1 MIAFAE
7 RTKTFNMRT
16 IYRYTILCSIVL
28 LSISFARAQQL
39 KAGAA
44 IRIITPNPLLPVSGG
59 VGTPNPVKEKQG
71 ELYVRALVLEKGA
84 TRIAI
89 VSIDNLGWTSIL
101 GNRSRALIKGI
112 PAGNILIGAT
122 HTHSAP
128 DAYAFPDEKGQ
139 AHADLGYLDWCTK
152 QIADAVNE
160 AITKL
165 APATLKTAVG
175 ETKGKISYNYYAP
188 ELFDPRCGVIQAI
201 AASGADKG
209 KPIATL
215 VNYAVHPEVIGPDR
229 GILSPDLCGP
239 LYSRIEA
246 KVGGVA
252 LFLNSAQGGMVTAD
266 NRVGNEGKEANDWQ
280 ECKRIGELLA
290 DEALQIIDGAKEQK
304 DPALYCTS
312 RKLSFPVESPLMKY
326 ILHNSPLKSAANSE
340 DSVSTQLNLL
350 NIGTAQVLTVPGEA
364 LPNIGYYVKRKMHT
378 QQPFLFGLTND
389 AFGYM
394 LTKVDFG
401 SFKRYDYVS
410 RTSLGELTGEI
421 YISEA
426 LKLVNESPAA
436 DKK

>member
-1 MIAFAE
+1 
-7 RTKTFNMRT
+7 MRT

-28 LSISFARAQQL
+28 FSISFAHGQQL

-84 TRIAI
+84 TRVAI
-89 VSIDNLGWTSIL
+89 VSVDNLGWTSIL

-152 QIADAVNE
+152 QMADAVNE

-165 APATLKTAVG
+165 APATIKTAVG

-266 NRVGNEGKEANDWQ
+266 NRVGHEGKEANDWN

-290 DEALQIIDGAKEQK
+290 DEALQIIDGAKEQT

-364 LPNIGYYVKRKMHT
+364 LPNIGYYVKRNMHT
-378 QQPFLFGLTND
+378 RQPFLFGLTND

-421 YISEA
+421 YISAA

-436 DKK
+436 DK